1 MNTRP
6 DPINTLLKPVPG
18 LSGIERISFYRWA
31 KLLLKNDVPDDT
43 FDALSRRVGLPQS
56 SIYRMMQKLEVGGYV
71 EIDED
76 LVNRRGGKKSVRPTE
91 KLLEYIEKIGR
102 IHTPDGA
109 AVAVRLLEATYLTKA
124 SRWDMPLFEG
134 KLSGGQLLVLS
145 ALVLRADAKGV
156 VRKFTFSELQNL
168 SGLSRPAIQS
178 LIKRL
183 RSEGVIA
190 WYSPGGI
197 EVQYLSLF
205 KKGKGFKRPS
215 WMVLNLLDLSASN
228 ECQKSKVIIDEI
240 AVLLGR
246 LTYLC
251 AHYGFL
257 QRRQGVRASVLKSLF
272 RAMREIDNKQSE
284 SSGIEVCL
292 ERLCRLLPES
302 GIRVDLMESVRRSIR
317 AASMAD
323 VNRNKV
329 ADILFSVFT
338 HLHEERMDILG
349 LRDVGVDREEFLMV
363 ANDMW
368 ATEFFMR
375 SERSRRKTHFILMR
389 AVEHIL
395 NSGSALQGL
404 ELDDELV
411 AKYLKK
417 ALTEAHEGI
426 EIDPSLAR
434 YLRGLVGRAVVDIVN
449 LFNETELFKGIEVND
464 SEDVVFRLAAMED
477 LKCHKLM
484 VYTTK

>member
-1 MNTRP
+1 MNSSCT
-6 DPINTLLKPVPG
+6 PINTLLMPLPDFHGV
-18 LSGIERISFYRWA
+18 ERISFYRWL
-31 KLLLKNDVPDDT
+31 KLLLQNGAPDEAY
-43 FDALSRRVGLPQS
+43 DALARRVGLPQS

-91 KLLEYIEKIGR
+91 KLLEYIKKIGQ

-109 AVAVRLLEATYLTKA
+109 AVAVQLLEATYLTKA

-156 VRKFTFSELQNL
+156 VRTFTFSELQNL

-197 EVQYLSLF
+197 EVPYLSLL

-215 WMVLNLLDLSASN
+215 WMVLNLLALSAST
-228 ECQKSKVIIDEI
+228 ECQKSAVIFDEI

-246 LTYLC
+246 LTYWC
-251 AHYGFL
+251 AHYGFFE
-257 QRRQGVRASVLKSLF
+257 RRRGVRASLLRSLF
-272 RAMREIDNKQSE
+272 KAIREIDKKE
-284 SSGIEVCL
+284 SGSSDIDVYL
-292 ERLCRLLPES
+292 KRFCRLLRES
-302 GIRVDLMESVRRSIR
+302 GIRVDLAESVERSIR
-317 AASMAD
+317 AASMGD
-323 VNRNKV
+323 VNRNKI
-329 ADILFSVFT
+329 ADTLFSVFIY
-338 HLHEERMDILG
+338 LHEERVDILG
-349 LRDVGVDREEFLMV
+349 LRDMGVSREDFMMI
-363 ANDMW
+363 ASDMS
-368 ATEFFMR
+368 AIEFFVR
-375 SERSRRKTHFILMR
+375 SESSRQKTHFILMR
-389 AVEHIL
+389 TVEYIL
-395 NSGSALQGL
+395 NSGDAFQDEGP
-404 ELDDELV
+404 DDELV

-417 ALTEAHEGI
+417 ALTEAHKGI

-434 YLRGLVGRAVVDIVN
+434 YLRGLVSRAVVDIVN
-449 LFNETELFKGIEVND
+449 LFNETELFKGMEAND
-464 SEDVVFRLAAMED
+464 SEGVVFRLAAMED